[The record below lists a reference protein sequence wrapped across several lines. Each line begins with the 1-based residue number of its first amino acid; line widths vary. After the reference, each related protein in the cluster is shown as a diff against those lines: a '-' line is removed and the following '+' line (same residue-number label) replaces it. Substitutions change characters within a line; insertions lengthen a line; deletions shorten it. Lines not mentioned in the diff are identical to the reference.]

1 MTGSER
7 RSIHFECKKAERL
20 HGTLHG
26 NAVGVAV
33 RGMEHDVAGACSAAA
48 QKGALIKAGG
58 VDLADRL
65 KERID
70 EPDTLVN
77 ILNLKE
83 LSFLTSMDKEG
94 LSIGPLV
101 TLARLSSDDSVR
113 RSARALGEAAGAA
126 ATPQIRNMATLGG
139 NLAQRPRC
147 WYFRNELFHCRKK
160 GGDRCFAIEG
170 EHEFHSI
177 FQNDVCAAVHPSA
190 TAVALV
196 ALDANVKLRGIATE
210 RTLPI
215 EQLFVS
221 AKSDPTRENVLQP
234 GELIVEVRVPAGRRS
249 AYSKLMQKQSFDW
262 PLVEVAVALAMDGE
276 AVQDARVVLGSVAPT
291 PWRARDAE
299 AALKGKPLTA
309 EIAEEAARAA
319 TEGATPLPRNAYKL
333 PLVQTVVRR
342 TLLAAKEGA

>member
-1 MTGSER
+1 MKRFAWIE
-7 RSIHFECKKAERL
+7 A
-20 HGTLHG
+20 
-26 NAVGVAV
+26 
-33 RGMEHDVAGACSAAA
+33 HDVAGACSAGA

-58 VDLADRL
+58 VDVADRL

-77 ILNLKE
+77 IRNVKE
-83 LSFLTSMDKEG
+83 LSFLKSVDKEG

-101 TLARLSSDDSVR
+101 TLAKLASDEGVR
-113 RSARALGEAAGAA
+113 RSARALSEAAGAA
-126 ATPQIRNMATLGG
+126 ATPQIRNLATLGG

-147 WYFRNELFHCRKK
+147 WYFRSELFNCRKK

-177 FQNDVCAAVHPSA
+177 FQNDICAAVHPSA

-196 ALDANVKLRGIATE
+196 ALDAKVKLKGTVTE

-215 EQLFVS
+215 EELFVS

-234 GELIVEVRVPAGRRS
+234 GELITEVRVPVGRRS
-249 AYSKLMQKQSFDW
+249 SYTKLMQKQSFDW
-262 PLVEVAVALAMDGE
+262 PLVEVAVALTLDGDT
-276 AVQDARVVLGSVAPT
+276 VKDARVVLGSVAPT

-299 AALKGKPLTA
+299 AALNGKALTA
-309 EIAEEAARAA
+309 EVADQAGRAA
-319 TEGATPLPRNAYKL
+319 TEGSTPLPRNAYKL
-333 PLVQTVVRR
+333 PLVQTAVRR
-342 TLLAAKEGA
+342 ALLAAKEGA

>member
-1 MTGSER
+1 MNRFAWVE
-7 RSIHFECKKAERL
+7 A
-20 HGTLHG
+20 
-26 NAVGVAV
+26 
-33 RGMEHDVAGACSAAA
+33 HDVAGACSAAA

-70 EPDTLVN
+70 EPETLVN
-77 ILNLKE
+77 IRNLEE
-83 LSFLTSMDKEG
+83 LSFLAPIDGNG

-101 TLARLSSDDSVR
+101 TLAKLSSDEAVR

-177 FQNDVCAAVHPSA
+177 FQNDVCAGVHPSA

-196 ALDANVKLRGIATE
+196 ALDAKVKLKGVGTD
-210 RTLPI
+210 RTLPV
-215 EQLFVS
+215 EELFVS
-221 AKSDPTRENVLQP
+221 SKSDPTRENVLRP
-234 GELIVEVRVPAGRRS
+234 GELITEVRVPGGRRS
-249 AYSKLMQKQSFDW
+249 AYTKLMQKQSFDW

-276 AVQDARVVLGSVAPT
+276 AVKEARVVLGSVAPT

-309 EIAEEAARAA
+309 EAVEEASRTA

-333 PLVQTVVRR
+333 PLVRTLVRR

>member
-1 MTGSER
+1 MNRFSWVEP
-7 RSIHFECKKAERL
+7 
-20 HGTLHG
+20 
-26 NAVGVAV
+26 
-33 RGMEHDVAGACSAAA
+33 HDLAGACSAAA

-58 VDLADRL
+58 VDVADRL

-70 EPDTLVN
+70 QPETLVN
-77 ILNLKE
+77 IRNLKE
-83 LSFLTSMDKEG
+83 LSFLEPLDGNG

-101 TLARLSSDDSVR
+101 TLAQLSSDDSVR

-177 FQNDVCAAVHPSA
+177 FQNDICAAVHPSA

-196 ALDANVKLRGIATE
+196 ALDARVKLKRAGAE
-210 RTLPI
+210 RALPI
-215 EQLFVS
+215 EELFVS
-221 AKSDPTRENVLQP
+221 SKSDPTRENVLQP
-234 GELIVEVRVPAGRRS
+234 GELITEVRVPGGRRS
-249 AYSKLMQKQSFDW
+249 AYTKLMQKQTFDW
-262 PLVEVAVALAMDGE
+262 PLVEVAVALAMDGD
-276 AVQDARVVLGSVAPT
+276 AVKEARVVLGSVAPT

-299 AALKGKPLTA
+299 AALKGRPLTA
-309 EIAEEAARAA
+309 EVVEDAARVAS
-319 TEGATPLPRNAYKL
+319 EGATPLPRNAYKL
-333 PLVQTVVRR
+333 PLVRISVGR
-342 TLLAAKEGA
+342 TLLAAKESA